1 MVCLPLVSS
10 GTVVFLPLISVAGV
24 GLMSFRARRPEGL
37 GLRDLPNSL
46 EIFMTSIFFQD
57 NFFLFNNYDGKNGK
71 GKTAT
76 KYNLSWLYRLLFL
89 IFQIVQIY
97 FNLI

>member
-46 EIFMTSIFFQD
+46 EITNDEYS
-57 NFFLFNNYDGKNGK
+57 
-71 GKTAT
+71 
-76 KYNLSWLYRLLFL
+76 
-89 IFQIVQIY
+89 
-97 FNLI
+97 

>member
-24 GLMSFRARRPEGL
+24 GLMSFRALRPEGL

-46 EIFMTSIFFQD
+46 EITNDEYS
-57 NFFLFNNYDGKNGK
+57 
-71 GKTAT
+71 
-76 KYNLSWLYRLLFL
+76 
-89 IFQIVQIY
+89 
-97 FNLI
+97 